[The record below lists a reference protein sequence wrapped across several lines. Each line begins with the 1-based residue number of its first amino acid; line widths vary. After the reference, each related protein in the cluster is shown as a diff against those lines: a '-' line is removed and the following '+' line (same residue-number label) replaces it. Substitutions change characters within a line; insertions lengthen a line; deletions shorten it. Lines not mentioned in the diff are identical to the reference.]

1 MSAKNKEIE
10 LKDEIYNNIL
20 ELTETGD
27 EYYEE
32 GELKKAEKAYLEA
45 LELLPE
51 PKYDWE
57 AGTWIYTALGDV
69 YLEEQDYLK
78 AKEVLYDALNCLNS
92 QNPYIYYN
100 LGIALFELDE
110 KDKAQDFFMRAYMLD
125 GETLFLDGEDKYFES
140 IKNEISKDRSMAK
153 KKLEKTDNVI
163 TDEANKNFEAVHF
176 YDEMNIAYEKGDYDE
191 VLKLL
196 NKKWEEIPL
205 PKEKNKESP
214 YILRSIIEILLIKH
228 DYMEAKKVCADYFD
242 YDFFMND
249 FGEGYL
255 LSGKIFYELGN
266 KEEAKKTLLLAYKI
280 SGKGLFMDE
289 KNKKYFEFLKRYL

>member
-45 LELLPE
+45 LELLSE

-78 AKEVLYDALNCLNS
+78 AKEVLYDALNCPNS

-110 KDKAQDFFMRAYMLD
+110 KDKAQDFFMRVYMLD

-280 SGKGLFMDE
+280 SGKRLFMDE
-289 KNKKYFEFLKRYL
+289 KNKKYFEFLKQYL

>member
-1 MSAKNKEIE
+1 M
-10 LKDEIYNNIL
+10 
-20 ELTETGD
+20 
-27 EYYEE
+27 
-32 GELKKAEKAYLEA
+32 
-45 LELLPE
+45 
-51 PKYDWE
+51 
-57 AGTWIYTALGDV
+57 
-69 YLEEQDYLK
+69 
-78 AKEVLYDALNCLNS
+78 NCPNS

-110 KDKAQDFFMRAYMLD
+110 KDKAQDFFMRVYMLD

-280 SGKGLFMDE
+280 SGKRLFMDE
-289 KNKKYFEFLKRYL
+289 KNKKYFEFLKQYL